1 MKECLR
7 ILLKLMFEKAK
18 QTLTKQTHLAP
29 LAVFRIVFGAI
40 MLFSILRFIAKGW
53 VHDLYVEPDFYFT
66 FYCFDWI
73 KPLGETG
80 MYLIFGLMAVSFL
93 FQALGLFY
101 RLTSIVSFTL
111 FTYVELIDKTN
122 YLNHYY
128 FVSIICLLLIF
139 VPANRY
145 FSLDV
150 IRKPQLKKTH
160 APAWVIWIFKLQ
172 LLIVYFYAGLAK
184 LNPDWLLNAMPL
196 KLWLPSKSNLP
207 LIGSLLNKEWLAYLF
222 SWFGAV
228 YDLSIPFLLLIPR
241 TRLIAYLFVIIFH
254 IITWVLFQIGMFP
267 FIMIGATLIFFSEG
281 FHIKLIERFSSKKE
295 EVEKVLHYSNSKIK
309 VASVLL
315 GVYFILQL
323 TLPFRFALYPGKLF
337 WTEQG
342 YRFSWR
348 VMLMEKAGYA
358 IFHVTDPITG
368 KAWEV
373 NNYDFLSPNQEKMM
387 STQPDMILQ
396 FAHYL
401 EEFYQ
406 KEGIENPKIT
416 AETYVSL
423 NGSISESFIDPSKDL
438 TKLNRGFENKNWILP
453 APKKLENESKN

>member
-1 MKECLR
+1 
-7 ILLKLMFEKAK
+7 MFEKAK

-29 LAVFRIVFGAI
+29 LAVFRIVFGAT

-53 VHDLYVEPDFYFT
+53 VHDLYVEPEFYFT
-66 FYCFDWI
+66 FYGFDWV
-73 KPLGETG
+73 KPLGEIG
-80 MYLIFGLMAVSFL
+80 MYLVFGLMAVSFL

-101 RLTSIVSFTL
+101 RLASIVSFTA

-184 LNPDWLLNAMPL
+184 LNPDWFLNAMPL

-222 SWFGAV
+222 SWFGAI

-241 TRLIAYLFVIIFH
+241 TRLIGYLLVIIFH
-254 IITWVLFQIGMFP
+254 IMTWVLFQIGMFP

-281 FHIKLIERFSSKKE
+281 FHIKLIGKFSSKKE
-295 EVEKVLHYSNSKIK
+295 KAEKVLLYSSSKIK
-309 VASVLL
+309 IASILL
-315 GVYFILQL
+315 GVYFALQL
-323 TLPFRFALYPGKLF
+323 FLPFRFALYPGKLF

-358 IFHVTDPITG
+358 IFHVTDPETG

-373 NNYDFLSPNQEKMM
+373 NNYDFLTPNQEKMM

-401 EEFYQ
+401 EEFYR
-406 KEGIENPKIT
+406 KNGIESPKIT

-438 TKLNRGFENKNWILP
+438 TELNRGFENKNWILP
-453 APKKLENESKN
+453 APQKLENESNN

>member
-1 MKECLR
+1 MLGNIKS
-7 ILLKLMFEKAK
+7 
-18 QTLTKQTHLAP
+18 TLTKQTHLAP
-29 LAVFRIVFGAI
+29 LAIFRIVFGAI

-66 FYCFDWI
+66 FYGFDWV
-73 KPLGETG
+73 KPLGEIG
-80 MYLIFGLMAVSFL
+80 MYLVFGLMAVSFL

-101 RLTSIVSFTL
+101 RLASIVSFTL

-222 SWFGAV
+222 SWFGAI

-254 IITWVLFQIGMFP
+254 IMTWVLFQIGMFP

-295 EVEKVLHYSNSKIK
+295 KAEKVLLYSSSKKKI
-309 VASVLL
+309 ASVLL
-315 GVYFILQL
+315 GVYFTLQL
-323 TLPFRFALYPGKLF
+323 FLPFRFALYPGKLF

-358 IFHVTDPITG
+358 IFHVTDPETS

-373 NNYDFLSPNQEKMM
+373 NNYDFLTPNQEKMM

-406 KEGIENPKIT
+406 KNGIENPKIT

-438 TKLNRGFENKNWILP
+438 TELNRGFENKNWILP
-453 APKKLENESKN
+453 APQKLENESNN